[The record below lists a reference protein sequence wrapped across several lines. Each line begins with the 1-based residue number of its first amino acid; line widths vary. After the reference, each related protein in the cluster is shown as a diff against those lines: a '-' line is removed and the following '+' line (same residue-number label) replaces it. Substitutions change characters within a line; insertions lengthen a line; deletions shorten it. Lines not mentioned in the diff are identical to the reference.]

1 VTSGVVKPTP
11 TRQHVRV
18 PQQTHLPDV
27 WTQARALRDRGD
39 LASARMLL
47 EDSLDSA
54 TFQYGEDHPD
64 ILATAL
70 LLATLHRRAGDLP
83 TARRVL
89 EEALQAGSLRLDESE
104 PVLLKISFELA
115 GVADQLGN
123 RHEARKHYSRVAA
136 HGGAVEGMQDQLREA
151 LAWLGPQAAPQQPHS
166 PAPGVLAVPPQPIPP
181 QPGPAQP
188 IPPQPG
194 PANDGLPQRVPQS
207 RPFMGGP
214 GVMPP
219 AAAGAPIAGSPPPA
233 VKPVSPQQITPA
245 AAGAQPAVASTGAA
259 LAEHAATPA
268 VIVPVQHAPLP
279 ALSGPVRFSSATA
292 PEPLVE
298 QPAAPPPPPVAQPS
312 QVFTSA
318 PAVIVEKRGRG
329 ASLAAIGAALVA
341 VVAAGV
347 VIFVL
352 FANRN
357 VPGGPGGD
365 PQTSPQQQVQR
376 GPATN
381 LAISDRGDSITLRW
395 TDPAAGAAGFAVK
408 MGPSRDSM
416 KLVTGNLGGKP
427 TFTIT
432 GLNARFA
439 YCFSVVTIYS
449 GSEFYDSAP
458 VCTTRT
464 SAKPS

>member
-1 VTSGVVKPTP
+1 MTSGVVKPTP

-39 LASARMLL
+39 LASARILL

-123 RHEARKHYSRVAA
+123 RHEARKHYGRVTA
-136 HGGAVEGMQDQLREA
+136 HAGAVEGMQDQLREA

-166 PAPGVLAVPPQPIPP
+166 PAPGVLAVPPQPGPP
-181 QPGPAQP
+181 PPA
-188 IPPQPG
+188 
-194 PANDGLPQRVPQS
+194 GLPRRVPQS
-207 RPFMGGP
+207 RPVMGGP
-214 GVMPP
+214 GIVPP
-219 AAAGAPIAGSPPPA
+219 PGAEAPVAGSPPPG
-233 VKPVSPQQITPA
+233 VMPVSPQQIGSASMAVA
-245 AAGAQPAVASTGAA
+245 ASPQPAVASSGAPGAGAA
-259 LAEHAATPA
+259 LAEQSAAPA
-268 VIVPVQHAPLP
+268 VIVPQQHAPLP
-279 ALSGPVRFSSATA
+279 ALSGPVRFTSAPTA
-292 PEPLVE
+292 EPHVE
-298 QPAAPPPPPVAQPS
+298 QPAAPPPPPVVQPS
-312 QVFTSA
+312 QIFTST
-318 PAVIVEKRGRG
+318 PAVIMDTRGRG
-329 ASLAAIGAALVA
+329 ASLAAIAAALVA

-352 FANRN
+352 LGRGNEPA
-357 VPGGPGGD
+357 GPGVD
-365 PQTSPQQQVQR
+365 PQTSPQQQAQR

-395 TDPAAGAAGFAVK
+395 TDPAGGAAGFAVK

-449 GSEFYDSAP
+449 GSEFFDSAP